1 MGRYGDLLRSDGP
14 LSVGSVVAS
23 YSSYS
28 PDLLA
33 PFGAPPSYADVFD
46 PSSALTQPVLSLTS
60 TSTSTLPRVFYPDEF
75 CLFPSLPAA
84 AAVQPPAVPFQTL
97 APGLDCA
104 INAGLNCQQAA
115 VNPPLGDWDI
125 DFNFESLTGSND
137 AILDWDQPARALDI
151 QDDSPASDQSSPASD
166 TTRARST
173 SHSAY
178 RNTSSLASSN
188 CNSSPAPED
197 PRNLGTRMGELFS
210 CRQCGKQFG
219 DRVKL
224 QLHDRSHGERKY
236 RCSVAG
242 CDKRFKTKEVQK
254 RHEKK
259 IAHGGRKDFRC
270 SRCPKAY
277 GRKDNLQ
284 KHERMVHSVNL
295 LQGARVHHPRPL
307 E

>member
-1 MGRYGDLLRSDGP
+1 LEGIGTLGRLGDLLRSDNP

-33 PFGAPPSYADVFD
+33 PFGAPPSHTDVFD
-46 PSSALTQPVLSLTS
+46 PSSALTQPALPMTS
-60 TSTSTLPRVFYPDEF
+60 TSTSTLPGVFYPDEF

-84 AAVQPPAVPFQTL
+84 AAVKPPAVPFQTL

-137 AILDWDQPARALDI
+137 AISDWDQFARGLDF
-151 QDDSPASDQSSPASD
+151 QDHSPASDPSSPASD
-166 TTRARST
+166 TTRTRST

-178 RNTSSLASSN
+178 PNTSSLASSN
-188 CNSSPAPED
+188 CSSSPAPED
-197 PRNLGTRMGELFS
+197 LRNPGTGMGELFS
-210 CRQCGKQFG
+210 CRQCRKTFG

-224 QLHDRSHGERKY
+224 HLHIRSHGERKY
-236 RCSVAG
+236 RCSIAG

-254 RHEKK
+254 RHEQT
-259 IAHGGRKDFRC
+259 IAHGNQTRFRC

-284 KHERMVHSVNL
+284 KHERMVH
-295 LQGARVHHPRPL
+295 
-307 E
+307 